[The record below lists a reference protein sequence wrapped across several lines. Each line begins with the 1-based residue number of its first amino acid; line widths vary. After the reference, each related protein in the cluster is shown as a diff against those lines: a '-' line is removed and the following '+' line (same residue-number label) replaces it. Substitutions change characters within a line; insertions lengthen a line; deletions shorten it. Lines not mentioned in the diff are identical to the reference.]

1 MLLKKKELVSKI
13 LIFLFLIAYFLPNFN
28 AIDRIGYQW
37 FYLSIISLI
46 SITYLLFENELV
58 LRIRSLFNEKGI
70 LFYSLFII
78 WALLSI
84 TYSINSASALVT
96 INQYFTVFTTLI
108 FLRLLLLNINNGV
121 EFILKLFLTLL
132 IFEVVLCL
140 YPILID
146 LENGNLTFRAMRYS
160 GAASNINITA
170 FSLLYKSPILLY
182 FLTKENKPALKF
194 VLSFLLFIILFIVS
208 ILGTRGAYL
217 GVIPL
222 FVSYLFYLFFIKEHV
237 AFKIQHLLIVFS
249 VLTITVLSNLYLSEK
264 NSNVLSRAS
273 SISVNTQDGSVNQ
286 RIRYYK
292 QGLNH
297 FINNPLIG
305 VGVGNW
311 KLKSIDYDKNNI
323 RGFIIPYHAHNDLV
337 QLLAELGILG
347 ALTYLLFIYF
357 SVKKLFISRIFKNK
371 IHFLLLGSIS
381 IYFIDSML
389 NFPIARPI
397 SQLYLV
403 CFICLISLHK
413 DKV

>member
-1 MLLKKKELVSKI
+1 MFMI
-13 LIFLFLIAYFLPNFN
+13 TYFLPNFN

-37 FYLSIISLI
+37 FYLSIISFI
-46 SITYLLFENELV
+46 SLSYLLFENELV
-58 LRIRSLFNEKGI
+58 IRIRSLFNEKGI

-84 TYSINSASALVT
+84 SYSINSASALAT

-108 FLRLLLLNINNGV
+108 FLRLLLLNINNGI

-132 IFEVVLCL
+132 IIEVVLSL

-146 LENGNLTFRAMRYS
+146 LEKGNLTFRAMKYS
-160 GAASNINITA
+160 GAAANINITA

-182 FLTKENKPALKF
+182 FLTKENRPALKF
-194 VLSFLLFIILFIVS
+194 VLSFLLFIILFIIS

-217 GVIPL
+217 GVILL
-222 FVSYLFYLFFIKEHV
+222 FVSYLFYLFFIKEQI
-237 AFKIQHLLIVFS
+237 AFKIKHLLIVFS

-264 NSNVLSRAS
+264 NSNVFSRAS
-273 SISVNTQDGSVNQ
+273 SISINTQDGSVNQ

-323 RGFIIPYHAHNDLV
+323 NGFIIPYHAHNDLV

-357 SVKKLFISRIFKNK
+357 SVKKLFVSRIFKNK

-381 IYFIDSML
+381 IYFLDSML

-403 CFICLISLHK
+403 SFICLISLHK
-413 DKV
+413 NKT